1 MKQAPRLEMLPIDT
15 LIPYANNARTHSDD
29 QIKKI
34 QASLREFGFVNPVL
48 IDANHGIIAGHGR
61 VEAAKR
67 EGIAEIPCV
76 FVEHLTDAQKRAY
89 ILADNRLAELAGWD
103 MDAVRI
109 EMERL
114 AEDGFGIEI
123 TGFEFDDIPMG
134 KVAEDDFDADA
145 AAEETI
151 EPTTKLGDI
160 WQLGRHRL
168 MCGDSTDKATVDRLM
183 DGQKADMLL
192 TDPPYNVDYGE
203 KAEAINPYGYNF
215 SPRHIENDKMSDS
228 EFLAFLTK
236 AFKNARNSIKP
247 GGSFYI
253 WHAFVTL
260 YEFETALKSA
270 GMQTRQQLIWNK
282 NSLVL
287 GRQDYQWKH
296 EPCLYGWIDGAAH
309 YFVDDRKQTTVY
321 EDAIPDFRK
330 MKKDELIDILSD
342 IYSDKI
348 SATVINENR
357 PSSSQEHPAM
367 KPVKLIARLIKNSS
381 RQEELVL
388 DLFGGSGSTIIACE
402 QLNRICYMMELDPKY
417 CDVIIK
423 RWETLTGQKAVL
435 LNG

>member
-1 MKQAPRLEMLPIDT
+1 MKQVTKLEILQIDT
-15 LIPYANNARTHSDD
+15 LTPYANNARTHSDD

-48 IDANHGIIAGHGR
+48 IDANRGVIAGHGR
-61 VEAAKR
+61 IEAAKR
-67 EGIAEIPCV
+67 EGMTEVPCV

-134 KVAEDDFDADA
+134 KIAEDDFDADA

-151 EPTTKLGDI
+151 EPITEPGDK

-168 MCGDSTDKATVDRLM
+168 MCGDSTDRATVDRLM

-253 WHAFVTL
+253 WHASVTL

-282 NSLVL
+282 NSLVI

-330 MKKDELIDILSD
+330 MKKDELIDLLSD

-357 PSSSQEHPAM
+357 PSSSQEHPTM

-388 DLFGGSGSTIIACE
+388 DLFGGSGSTLIACE
-402 QLNRICYMMELDPKY
+402 QLNRTCYMMELDPKY

-423 RWETLTGQKAVL
+423 RWEALTGKKAERI
-435 LNG
+435 